1 MNFSKTTLLTKRT
14 EPQDLIPPT
23 EQSAAFWQGDDI
35 IADIDHIYLQRLH
48 ARLGEMV
55 WQLYEILPN
64 MLRPESVHDFIGEE
78 IAGLYQSLCRSHIIE
93 AYRDASG
100 RRRHGED
107 AYFLWLRQ
115 RALLKLFF
123 PAIAYILQTPVTAFH
138 RDDNA
143 IFRDK
148 DFTPEE
154 RVLVDVLDREPLQLE
169 VIFDTDSSHTISP
182 WRVAVAK
189 KEYRDTGRSTLR
201 LHIDLPQKTGALFL
215 LNQLAEKGNPL
226 VIPAVNFIWN
236 LSQIPPIFP
245 EETNGRLFA

>member
-1 MNFSKTTLLTKRT
+1 MNTTRNTLPKIQI
-14 EPQDLIPPT
+14 EPI
-23 EQSAAFWQGDDI
+23 EMSAAFWQGDDI
-35 IADIDHIYLQRLH
+35 TADIDHVYLQRLH

-64 MLRPESVHDFIGEE
+64 MLRPESVHDFIGAE
-78 IAGLYQSLCRSHIIE
+78 IAGLYQSLCRGHMIE
-93 AYRDASG
+93 TYRDFSG

-107 AYFLWLRQ
+107 AYFFWLRQ
-115 RALLKLFF
+115 RVLLKLFF

-154 RVLVDVLDREPLQLE
+154 RILVDMLDGEQLQVE

-182 WRVAVAK
+182 WRVAAAK
-189 KEYRDTGRSTLR
+189 KEYRITGRPTLR
-201 LHIDLPQKTGALFL
+201 FHIDLPQKTGALFL

-236 LSQIPPIFP
+236 LSEVPPIFP